1 MDMSMF
7 QIMADACGGL
17 GPIVS
22 LIKNIFKIIQIVV
35 PILLILWGAFD
46 LAKAVIASDDKEIK
60 GATSKLIR
68 RAVVAA
74 AVFFIVT
81 LVTVVMNLVTSSAED
96 ADTVSWQTCW
106 QQS

>member
-1 MDMSMF
+1 MDMSLF
-7 QIMADACGGL
+7 QIMDACGGL
-17 GPIVS
+17 GPIIS
-22 LIKNIFKIIQIVV
+22 LIKNVFKIIQIIV
-35 PILLILWGAFD
+35 PILLILWGALD

-60 GATSKLIR
+60 GATSKLVR

-96 ADTVSWQTCW
+96 TDTTSWQACW